1 MNEENSTPESIK
13 NMKNEGKNGIGCE
26 LGMMGLF
33 RTFTGGKIYG
43 GINQWSR

>member
-26 LGMMGLF
+26 LGDD
-33 RTFTGGKIYG
+33 
-43 GINQWSR
+43 GIIPHFYWGEDTRGY